1 MPKKLQPKRSALA
14 ASAGTVGPAPVV
26 QVGALCWRR
35 TRRGQLRV
43 LLITSRDTGRWVI
56 PKGWRMRR
64 LSDFEAAAREAYEEA
79 GVRGEVS
86 DRSLGF
92 FPYLKN
98 FGHGRRALCLVR
110 VYPLEVRQMLRN
122 YPETGQRRIKWFAL
136 DKAAGKLDEPD
147 LAAMVREFDPDGA
160 AVAVAAPVTEPTA

>member
-1 MPKKLQPKRSALA
+1 FPLEVRQMLRKYPETGQRRIKWFALDKAAGKLEA
-14 ASAGTVGPAPVV
+14 
-26 QVGALCWRR
+26 
-35 TRRGQLRV
+35 
-43 LLITSRDTGRWVI
+43 
-56 PKGWRMRR
+56 
-64 LSDFEAAAREAYEEA
+64 EAAAREAYEEA

-98 FGHGRRALCLVR
+98 FGQGRRALCLVR
-110 VYPLEVRQMLRN
+110 VFPLEVRQMLRK

-147 LAAMVREFDPDGA
+147 LAAMVREFDPDGHA
-160 AVAVAAPVTEPTA
+160 AAPAEPMSEPTA